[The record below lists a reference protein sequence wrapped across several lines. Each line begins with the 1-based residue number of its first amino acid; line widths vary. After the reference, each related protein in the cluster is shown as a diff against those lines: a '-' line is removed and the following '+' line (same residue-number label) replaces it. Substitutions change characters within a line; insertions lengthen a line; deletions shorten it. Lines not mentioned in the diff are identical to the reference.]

1 MSSTDEFH
9 EWISALDDHAPRAAP
24 PRRASLGA
32 IVAFIAAIA
41 GIVALYALAGQR
53 VLAIWAA
60 IALFGW
66 MFVAGAARV
75 SSD

>member
-1 MSSTDEFH
+1 MSSTEEFH
-9 EWISALDDHAPRAAP
+9 EWISALEDHARANAR
-24 PRRASLGA
+24 RRASLVA
-32 IVAFIAAIA
+32 IVALIAAIA

-60 IALFGW
+60 VALFGW